1 MAPANKRIRGVEMVK
16 NITIKT
22 IGRYDDISP
31 FILAENENLKLKIN
45 FEKRLRGDYYL
56 LGNINEKTF
65 SFCLNNTN
73 EIVLTELSAGVL
85 NLKLTI
91 VHSGQVYR
99 EWRIEPLII
108 KQLDDGKQFA
118 CEQTLTNF
126 NRRLSTCEKAILE
139 LTNLIK
145 NKGGLL

>member
-1 MAPANKRIRGVEMVK
+1 MLKT
-16 NITIKT
+16 ITIKA

-56 LGNINEKTF
+56 LGSINEK
-65 SFCLNNTN
+65 SLSYNLNNTN
-73 EIVLTELSAGVL
+73 EIILNDLSAGVL

-91 VHSGQVYR
+91 VYNGQVYK

>member
-1 MAPANKRIRGVEMVK
+1 ML
-16 NITIKT
+16 
-22 IGRYDDISP
+22 Y
-31 FILAENENLKLKIN
+31 AEKLYKSALLVPLLELLLLLEHYINSHPNFEKLELKIN

-85 NLKLTI
+85 NLKLTV
-91 VHSGQVYR
+91 VHSGQVFR

-108 KQLDDGKQFA
+108 KQLDDGNQFA

>member
-1 MAPANKRIRGVEMVK
+1 MVK

-56 LGNINEKTF
+56 LGSINEK
-65 SFCLNNTN
+65 SLSYNLNNTN
-73 EIVLTELSAGVL
+73 EIILNDLSAGVL

-91 VHSGQVYR
+91 VYNGQVYK